1 MGARRRC
8 RGERGSEE
16 EEVDDEQPCCLSIKR
31 PRGGSKCPMTDEL
44 AQYKRTA
51 AAAAAAEN
59 CSDVIVL
66 SV

>member
-1 MGARRRC
+1 MGARQC
-8 RGERGSEE
+8 RGERERESVE
-16 EEVDDEQPCCLSIKR
+16 EEVDDEQPCCLSITR

-51 AAAAAAEN
+51 AAAAAEN